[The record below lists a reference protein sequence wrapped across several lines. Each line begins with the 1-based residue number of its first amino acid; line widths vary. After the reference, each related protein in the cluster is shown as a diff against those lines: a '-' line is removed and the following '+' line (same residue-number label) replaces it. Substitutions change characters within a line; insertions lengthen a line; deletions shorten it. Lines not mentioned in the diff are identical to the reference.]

1 MENWEIIKWIL
12 GGFGAVIAWLV
23 MNNIQQDRKLAVI
36 EKSVQHVGEKVD
48 ELKDTLNLFL
58 KTEMDTLKELAKR
71 NL

>member
-1 MENWEIIKWIL
+1 MENWEIIKWIF